1 MNILL
6 KEHFNKWYSL
16 KAFYTAITIVDLPI
30 SITSCLLFTLI
41 TYFVT
46 SQPLEMSRFLMFFA
60 ISLLVVLISQGTGLM
75 IGAVCNVI
83 VSMLLL
89 NKHNQIMHI
98 VYMWE
103 IYKVSCNS
111 FYNISSNK
119 QNNVYIQVSV
129 FKLYPYSIWST
140 LNS

>member
-1 MNILL
+1 MTFKSVFFYILFSVPMQMNILL

-16 KAFYTAITIVDLPI
+16 KAFYTAITIVDLPV

-41 TYFVT
+41 TYLVT

-83 VSMLLL
+83 VSMFLL
-89 NKHNQIMHI
+89 NKHSQTMHI
-98 VYMWE
+98 VL
-103 IYKVSCNS
+103 IRNTQNVQ
-111 FYNISSNK
+111 NIIQQFLQCK
-119 QNNVYIQVSV
+119 QNNVY
-129 FKLYPYSIWST
+129 T
-140 LNS
+140 